1 MLKLFNKFLM
11 ILIVT
16 IGLPV
21 LLWGA
26 GFIVFTASVY
36 YMGEPKVEHAD
47 GAIVLTGGSNRV
59 SKGLDLLAEQRISS
73 LLISGV
79 HKDVEIR
86 DIMKL
91 WGKKENVPPCC
102 ITLGR
107 EAGNTIGNAAEA
119 KKWIEHEGLKE
130 VFIITA
136 NYHMPRTL
144 LEFNHVL
151 PDIKIIPFPVTP
163 DNFDPNQDKFW
174 KTDFI
179 EYHKTLVT
187 MFRIVVYPD
196 ETNAFPEALKTTL
209 EPNSEIKNTETETN
223 K

>member
-16 IGLPV
+16 IGLPM
-21 LLWGA
+21 LMWGV

-36 YMGEPKVEHAD
+36 YMEQPQDTVHAD
-47 GAIVLTGGSNRV
+47 GAIVLTGGTNRV
-59 SKGLDLLAEQRISS
+59 SKGLDLLADQRITS
-73 LLISGV
+73 LLVSGV

-86 DIMKL
+86 DIMAL
-91 WGKKENVPPCC
+91 WGNKKKVPPCC
-102 ITLGR
+102 IILGR

-136 NYHMPRTL
+136 NYHMPRAL

-151 PDIKIIPFPVTP
+151 PNIKIIPFPVTP
-163 DNFDPNQDKFW
+163 DNFDPNQDAFW

-187 MFRIVVYPD
+187 MFRIVVYPE
-196 ETNAFPEALKTTL
+196 ETNAFPEALK
-209 EPNSEIKNTETETN
+209 N